1 MQRWLNGDQ
10 LASIY
15 VERIVLYMKWIRKF
29 VKRLDLNKQKV
40 ISVAFAIGF
49 TMMVFVD
56 TNYLDHTLLSTAY
69 IFSLTLIA
77 VVLLAVMLLAGF
89 AVYKAVIHASVGFGV
104 IIFMAKTYCDLPS
117 TTPEGIE
124 ALTALWTIGL
134 VYIFYEFGNKLQEA
148 YKIHTD
154 KIKKDEKKAWEQKV
168 LVIIYLVFVV
178 MYLSLI
184 AQVLTPIALDLCIY
198 K

>member
-1 MQRWLNGDQ
+1 
-10 LASIY
+10 
-15 VERIVLYMKWIRKF
+15 
-29 VKRLDLNKQKV
+29 
-40 ISVAFAIGF
+40 
-49 TMMVFVD
+49 MVFVD

-69 IFSLTLIA
+69 IFSFSLMA

-89 AVYKAVIHASVGFGV
+89 AVYRAVIHASVGFGV

-134 VYIFYEFGNKLQEA
+134 VYILYEFGNKLQEA
-148 YKIHTD
+148 YKSHT
-154 KIKKDEKKAWEQKV
+154 EKLRKNEEKAWEPKV
-168 LVIIYLVFVV
+168 LLVVYLVFVV

-198 K
+198 KVT